1 MKKIMQETVDRE
13 VVRVMRSKV
22 LKPLREFDEMAENG
36 VVKSSYSLSSDY
48 TFLAEDLLKGAD
60 YDLNNLHNE
69 RPVFAKVFRQI
80 DKGVEHLIMATKH
93 RGKVQVKNA
102 VVDVVY

>member
-1 MKKIMQETVDRE
+1 MKEIKQEIVDRE

-36 VVKSSYSLSSDY
+36 VVKGSYSLSSDY
-48 TFLAEDLLKGAD
+48 TFLAEDLLKGAG
-60 YDLNNLHNE
+60 YDLNNLSNE

-80 DKGVEHLIMATKH
+80 DQGVERLIMATKH
-93 RGKVQVKNA
+93 RGKVQVKDA
-102 VVDVVY
+102 VVGIVY